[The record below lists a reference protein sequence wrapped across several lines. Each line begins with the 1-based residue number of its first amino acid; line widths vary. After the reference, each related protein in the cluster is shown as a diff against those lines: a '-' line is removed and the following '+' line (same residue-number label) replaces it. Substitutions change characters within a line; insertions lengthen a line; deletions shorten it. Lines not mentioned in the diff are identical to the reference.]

1 MPSAIAP
8 AVRYDEL
15 LAGLTANSQ
24 RRLYQAC
31 ATCGLTPTQ
40 YLALRTIRE
49 LDEPRMSDL
58 AARLGLTP
66 GAVTTLLDRLEK
78 HGLAERSADGQD
90 RRITCVRVLPKGLD
104 ACRRAD
110 AIRRDQSLLAY
121 DGLSPEEQAH
131 LLVGLEAL
139 SRAWAQVPEVVS

>member
-1 MPSAIAP
+1 MPPAIAP

-15 LAGLTANSQ
+15 LAGLTTNSQ

-31 ATCGLTPTQ
+31 TTCGLTPTQ
-40 YLALRTIRE
+40 YLALRTIQE

-90 RRITCVRVLPKGLD
+90 RRITYVRVLPKGLD
-104 ACRRAD
+104 ASRRTD
-110 AIRRDQSLLAY
+110 ALRRDQSLLAY
-121 DGLSPEEQAH
+121 DLLSPEERRH